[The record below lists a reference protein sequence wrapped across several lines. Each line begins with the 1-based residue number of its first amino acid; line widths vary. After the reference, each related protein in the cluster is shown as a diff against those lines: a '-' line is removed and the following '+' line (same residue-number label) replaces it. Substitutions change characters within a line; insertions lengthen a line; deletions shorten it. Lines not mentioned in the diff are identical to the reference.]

1 MRSVQGIFRSSG
13 NNGETHQSSPPRYPT
28 SPATPTHRAIFRRPK
43 QTYSPS
49 ANSASSE
56 ESVIAALPRGP
67 SWPPLTIPESE
78 SADTNRLGLS
88 RPIRTGSSCASRHD
102 IHASTS
108 SEREQR
114 QKPTYYKIQM
124 RNGMAKLAAGD
135 DSSVNIAEDH
145 NDRIQLTPIRERKHR
160 IIRASNITESSSSS
174 GSPGRIR
181 GDHQQTWEVQN
192 WEVLGNGQI
201 VATPVAPAHPGTPS
215 SLGSSKQQK
224 ISTSTPNAPKKPF
237 LRGMRTPAATPPLKA
252 AHKKKND
259 APESPPRLA
268 KASFDTISSGAS
280 SRSDNSFYNE
290 MLDLAEPESP
300 PHLDRMSCP
309 DQVFSEDGSKV
320 IKSSN
325 SKSSRS
331 ERSRVSAAEKKDDS
345 WSAGFIWSQVID
357 YISVGPCCQMD
368 SICRGRSRGGQ
379 VVS

>member
-1 MRSVQGIFRSSG
+1 MRSSVQGIFRSSG
-13 NNGETHQSSPPRYPT
+13 GNNGETHESSPPRCP

-49 ANSASSE
+49 AHSASSE
-56 ESVIAALPRGP
+56 ESVIAALPCGP

-88 RPIRTGSSCASRHD
+88 RPIRTNGSSASRHD
-102 IHASTS
+102 INASTS

-174 GSPGRIR
+174 GSPRRI
-181 GDHQQTWEVQN
+181 GAEHQQTWEVQN
-192 WEVLGNGQI
+192 WEVVGNGQI
-201 VATPVAPAHPGTPS
+201 VAAPLPAHPGTPS
-215 SLGSSKQQK
+215 SMGSSRQRN
-224 ISTSTPNAPKKPF
+224 IATSTPNAPKKTF
-237 LRGMRTPAATPPLKA
+237 LRSMRTPATPPLKA
-252 AHKKKND
+252 HTKND
-259 APESPPRLA
+259 APESPPRLQ

-290 MLDLAEPESP
+290 MLELAEPESP

-309 DQVFSEDGSKV
+309 DKVFSEDGSKV
-320 IKSSN
+320 SKGSK

-331 ERSRVSAAEKKDDS
+331 GRSSESAEKKDEP

-357 YISVGPCCQMD
+357 FISVGPCCQMD
-368 SICRGRSRGGQ
+368 SICRGRGRGGQ

>member
-1 MRSVQGIFRSSG
+1 MRSAQNIFRSSG
-13 NNGETHQSSPPRYPT
+13 NNGETNQSSPTRCP

-43 QTYSPS
+43 QLYYPS
-49 ANSASSE
+49 AHSASSE

-88 RPIRTGSSCASRHD
+88 RPIRTGSSASRHD
-102 IHASTS
+102 INASAS
-108 SEREQR
+108 SEREPR
-114 QKPTYYKIQM
+114 QKPAYYKIQM
-124 RNGMAKLAAGD
+124 RNGMARLAAGD
-135 DSSVNIAEDH
+135 DNSVNIAEDH

-160 IIRASNITESSSSS
+160 IIRASNITESSSLS
-174 GSPGRIR
+174 GSPGRI
-181 GDHQQTWEVQN
+181 GAEHQQTWEV
-192 WEVLGNGQI
+192 VGNGQI
-201 VATPVAPAHPGTPS
+201 VAVPAPATATATEPISGTPS
-215 SLGSSKQQK
+215 STGSSRHEK
-224 ISTSTPNAPKKPF
+224 IASSTPNAPKKSL
-237 LRGMRTPAATPPLKA
+237 LRSMRTPATPPIKA
-252 AHKKKND
+252 HKKND

-300 PHLDRMSCP
+300 PHLDRKSCP
-309 DQVFSEDGSKV
+309 DRVFSEDGSKV
-320 IKSSN
+320 SKSSK

-331 ERSRVSAAEKKDDS
+331 ERSESVDDS
-345 WSAGFIWSQVID
+345 WSAGFVSQLID
-357 YISVGPCCQMD
+357 FISIGPCCQMD